1 MKKLIAGPTVY
12 ICDECIG
19 LCNDII
25 AEEVEKDEPYTGSTP
40 IPKPAEIKAILDEY
54 VVGQEQA
61 KKVIVRNGAFT
72 PAAILAAVAHA
83 HNLGVADIVS
93 RARFKHISHARQ
105 HACALMRELTGL
117 SFNDIAQAVGISDH
131 GTAHH
136 ACKIWA
142 ERNRVYADEDR
153 AARQMLGANQ

>member
-1 MKKLIAGPTVY
+1 MTRTWTEAAIA
-12 ICDECIG
+12 
-19 LCNDII
+19 
-25 AEEVEKDEPYTGSTP
+25 AELEGCFYGIDGKCRNEEREKIQRETKTRAD
-40 IPKPAEIKAILDEY
+40 AIRAMR
-54 VVGQEQA
+54 QEQA

-142 ERNRVYADEDR
+142 ERGRVYADEDR